1 MKTEK
6 FIMKISNISH
16 FRRINKFHIWSVCGE
31 ALEIETKLNFSILGK
46 LQWRECSR
54 DVAAFFLMPLSKCE
68 RHKEQHFKT
77 ANFPLTN
84 VAQIF
89 VFVENISGRV
99 RLGLYIVGTFNDQN
113 PSM

>member
-46 LQWRECSR
+46 LQ
-54 DVAAFFLMPLSKCE
+54 
-68 RHKEQHFKT
+68 
-77 ANFPLTN
+77 
-84 VAQIF
+84 
-89 VFVENISGRV
+89 
-99 RLGLYIVGTFNDQN
+99 
-113 PSM
+113 